1 MIISDNPC
9 TINGYD
15 YFRMVKPLI
24 GTTSHDTIQM
34 SILNLLQ

>member
-15 YFRMVKPLI
+15 YFRMAKRAI
-24 GTTSHDTIQM
+24 GVTTHDTIKM
-34 SILNLLQ
+34 GILILLY